1 MRAIPNQPE
10 KINVMEK
17 FIFFKQSLMIIGALL
32 TARLAYAA
40 SGPLAKD
47 FGADDWLDKMYV
59 VYSVVGLV
67 VAITLVLVFL
77 ILRRK

>member
-1 MRAIPNQPE
+1 M
-10 KINVMEK
+10 KK
-17 FIFFKQSLMIIGALL
+17 FVVCKLFLIVFGALL